1 MMGSNPASYRAL
13 LLLPWMLVLLSL
25 ASMFTGLGGQ
35 GQLSHPSARIRTR
48 YGGHPFRSTPTRSAH
63 DQLPLKTVPSSPSE
77 SDVHVL
83 RSARK
88 TLGELSKHRLNSL
101 SMDMGPVPAA
111 IIAAQTV
118 ALVGA
123 AFTGY
128 LSKKRRD
135 EIHSL
140 NEQLRTINA
149 ELRTRE
155 NALIEKEAV
164 ISYIDKR
171 EGAKADRERSNE
183 EEFSPEERQVYA
195 LIEEG
200 KANLDEGESTA
211 GIEKLSMALLNADKL
226 DTKRF
231 SVNSRRALADGY
243 RKLGNYEEALDA
255 YLTAFKLAAGYPE
268 AVHSRVALCG
278 EIADLYTD
286 MGELRKAAEYY
297 DRWIA
302 GM

>member
-1 MMGSNPASYRAL
+1 
-13 LLLPWMLVLLSL
+13 
-25 ASMFTGLGGQ
+25 
-35 GQLSHPSARIRTR
+35 
-48 YGGHPFRSTPTRSAH
+48 
-63 DQLPLKTVPSSPSE
+63 
-77 SDVHVL
+77 
-83 RSARK
+83 
-88 TLGELSKHRLNSL
+88 
-101 SMDMGPVPAA
+101 MDMGPVPAA